1 MTLETATLLQL
12 SIIIP
17 VHNAEQY
24 IERCVDSFIGTFNA
38 FSELILIDDGSTDDT
53 KQRCRAIIERYPNWR
68 IRYVYQANGGVSSA
82 RNHGLALAE
91 GQWVYF
97 VDADDFLVNSAQ
109 LFEPVVG
116 QSVDW
121 VLFRT
126 KIERAGGTDAA
137 FGLTED
143 GDYQYKTAKGLF
155 LDHYYQNVFFQSCN
169 KLYRRAIIEAE
180 ALRFDESLRIGEDL
194 IFNLQY
200 LQHCRVV
207 RHRAAFL
214 YVYEIGHAEAA
225 TSNLK
230 PKWFSVNLTALH
242 IIETQLVAGIAE
254 VDHAA
259 YTRFLKQYVRTFFR
273 MLIVFDQRTL
283 TVPERQFIQTQL
295 INLERGLPNGTSRW
309 LGWLNRSHLA
319 PVMLVGLRRLKQRLK

>member
-17 VHNAEQY
+17 VHNAEQC

-53 KQRCRAIIERYPNWR
+53 KQRCRAIIERYPDWQ
-68 IRYVYQANGGVSSA
+68 IRYIYQANGGVSSA

-126 KIERAGGTDAA
+126 KIERAGGTDSA

-155 LDHYYQNVFFQSCN
+155 
-169 KLYRRAIIEAE
+169 
-180 ALRFDESLRIGEDL
+180 
-194 IFNLQY
+194 
-200 LQHCRVV
+200 
-207 RHRAAFL
+207 
-214 YVYEIGHAEAA
+214 
-225 TSNLK
+225 
-230 PKWFSVNLTALH
+230 
-242 IIETQLVAGIAE
+242 
-254 VDHAA
+254 
-259 YTRFLKQYVRTFFR
+259 
-273 MLIVFDQRTL
+273 
-283 TVPERQFIQTQL
+283 
-295 INLERGLPNGTSRW
+295 
-309 LGWLNRSHLA
+309 
-319 PVMLVGLRRLKQRLK
+319 